1 MSSYISD
8 RVKEASSHQGLIVAV
23 AAAAVL
29 FGGLSLTKVVLYGAL
44 VWGVWS
50 MMKRDQIMA
59 ELETE
64 VKLLKKE
71 LQDQAKIHDRLDV
84 AIEKLTDV
92 SNSIHR
98 MLAVHEEK
106 IARQEEAI
114 FEAEQKIEVRRSELL
129 IKIDELH
136 SRVTTNTKEIM
147 TAAAAQHQQQNKEI
161 QKMRDELISRVGVL
175 EKWRHVL
182 IGGSIVIGFMLHKF
196 VNFGS

>member
-1 MSSYISD
+1 MVYVEE
-8 RVKEASSHQGLIVAV
+8 RL
-23 AAAAVL
+23 
-29 FGGLSLTKVVLYGAL
+29 
-44 VWGVWS
+44 
-50 MMKRDQIMA
+50 IMA

-64 VKLLKKE
+64 VKILKKE

-114 FEAEQKIEVRRSELL
+114 FEAEQKIEVRRNELL
-129 IKIDELH
+129 VKIDELH

-147 TAAAAQHQQQNKEI
+147 TAASAQHEKQNKEI

-182 IGGSIVIGFMLHKF
+182 IGGAIVVGFMLHKF
-196 VNFGS
+196 INFSSL

>member
-1 MSSYISD
+1 MGCPSM
-8 RVKEASSHQGLIVAV
+8 GC
-23 AAAAVL
+23 
-29 FGGLSLTKVVLYGAL
+29 L
-44 VWGVWS
+44 VNDE
-50 MMKRDQIMA
+50 KYLIMA

-71 LQDQAKIHDRLDV
+71 LQDQAKIHDRLDI

-147 TAAAAQHQQQNKEI
+147 TAASAQHQQQNKEI

-182 IGGSIVIGFMLHKF
+182 IGGSIVVGFMLHKF
-196 VNFGS
+196 MNFGS

>member
-1 MSSYISD
+1 
-8 RVKEASSHQGLIVAV
+8 
-23 AAAAVL
+23 
-29 FGGLSLTKVVLYGAL
+29 
-44 VWGVWS
+44 
-50 MMKRDQIMA
+50 MA

-106 IARQEEAI
+106 ITRQEEATI
-114 FEAEQKIEVRRSELL
+114 HAGKKLEVRRTELTA
-129 IKIDELH
+129 KIDELH
-136 SRVTTNTKEIM
+136 SRITTNTKEIM
-147 TAAAAQHQQQNKEI
+147 TAASAQHTQQNKEI
-161 QKMRDELISRVGVL
+161 QKIRDELIARVGVL

-182 IGGSIVIGFMLHKF
+182 IGCSIVAGFVLHKM
-196 VNFGS
+196 VNLT

>member
-1 MSSYISD
+1 
-8 RVKEASSHQGLIVAV
+8 
-23 AAAAVL
+23 
-29 FGGLSLTKVVLYGAL
+29 
-44 VWGVWS
+44 
-50 MMKRDQIMA
+50 MA

-71 LQDQAKIHDRLDV
+71 LGDQRKIHNRIDV

-114 FEAEQKIEVRRSELL
+114 EDAEKSLENRRTELSV
-129 IKIDELH
+129 KIDELH
-136 SRVTTNTKEIM
+136 SRITTNSKEIM
-147 TAAAAQHQQQNKEI
+147 SAASAQHIQQNKEI
-161 QKMRDELISRVGVL
+161 QKIKDELAARVGVL

-182 IGGSIVIGFMLHKF
+182 IGGSIVIGFILHKF
-196 VNFGS
+196 INFST

>member
-1 MSSYISD
+1 
-8 RVKEASSHQGLIVAV
+8 
-23 AAAAVL
+23 
-29 FGGLSLTKVVLYGAL
+29 
-44 VWGVWS
+44 
-50 MMKRDQIMA
+50 MA

-71 LQDQAKIHDRLDV
+71 LHDQAKIHDRLDI

-114 FEAEQKIEVRRSELL
+114 FAAEEQIEVRRNELAA
-129 IKIDELH
+129 KIDELH
-136 SRVTTNTKEIM
+136 SRITTNTKEIM
-147 TAAAAQHQQQNKEI
+147 TAAATNAAAQNKEI

-175 EKWRHVL
+175 ERWRHVL
-182 IGGSIVIGFMLHKF
+182 IGGSIVVGFMIHKF
-196 VNFGS
+196 INFGS

>member
-1 MSSYISD
+1 MVYVEE
-8 RVKEASSHQGLIVAV
+8 RL
-23 AAAAVL
+23 
-29 FGGLSLTKVVLYGAL
+29 
-44 VWGVWS
+44 
-50 MMKRDQIMA
+50 IMA

-71 LQDQAKIHDRLDV
+71 LQDQAKIHDRLDI

-147 TAAAAQHQQQNKEI
+147 TAASAQHQQQNKEI